1 MSMTAPLA
9 DMLTRIRNACKA
21 RHEKAEMPSSN
32 QKVGIAKILKDE
44 GYLKNFRVIDDG
56 KQGVLRI
63 YLKYDEKNKP
73 IIQGIKRL
81 SRPGIRRYVRT
92 DGIPPVY
99 DGLGVAILSTSKGI
113 MTDREARKENLGG
126 ELICSVW

>member
-1 MSMTAPLA
+1 MSMTDPLA